1 MERKIINTNKAPL
14 PIGAYNQGIVTN
26 GFVFIAGQVAIDP
39 ATGNLIDGSFKE
51 RVRQVMKNLNSILEE
66 SGTNLSNVAKF
77 TVFLTD
83 MSNYATV
90 NEVFSE
96 FIKESYAPARSLVA
110 VSALPAGTDIEI
122 ECIAT
127 VYQYF

>member
-26 GFVFIAGQVAIDP
+26 GFIFTAGQVPIDQ
-39 ATGNLIDGSFKE
+39 ATGNLIKGNFKE
-51 RVRQVMKNLNSILEE
+51 RVRQVMKNLNNILEE
-66 SGTNLSNVAKF
+66 SGTTFSNVAKF

-83 MSNYATV
+83 MSNYAAV

-96 FIKESYAPARSLVA
+96 FIKESHAPARSLVN

-127 VYQYF
+127 V

>member
-1 MERKIINTNKAPL
+1 MKRKIIHTKKAPL

-26 GFVFIAGQVAIDP
+26 GFVFTAGQVAIDP
-39 ATGNLIDGSFKE
+39 ATGNLIEGSFKD

-66 SGTNLSNVAKF
+66 AGTNFSRVTKF

-83 MSNYATV
+83 MSNYAAV

-96 FIKESYAPARSLVA
+96 FIKESNAPARSLVA
-110 VSALPAGTDIEI
+110 VSALPAGTDVEI

-127 VYQYF
+127 I

>member
-1 MERKIINTNKAPL
+1 MKRKIIHTKKAPL

-26 GFVFIAGQVAIDP
+26 GFVFTAGQVAIDP
-39 ATGNLIDGSFKE
+39 ATGNLIEGSFKD
-51 RVRQVMKNLNSILEE
+51 RVRQVMKNLNRILEE
-66 SGTNLSNVAKF
+66 AGTNFSRVTKF

-83 MSNYATV
+83 MSNYAAV

-96 FIKESYAPARSLVA
+96 FIKESNAPARSLVA
-110 VSALPAGTDIEI
+110 VSAFPAGTDIEI

-127 VYQYF
+127 I

>member
-1 MERKIINTNKAPL
+1 MKRKIIHTKKAPL

-26 GFVFIAGQVAIDP
+26 GFIFTAGQIAIDP
-39 ATGNLIDGSFKE
+39 ATGNLIEGSFKD

-66 SGTNLSNVAKF
+66 AGTNFSRVTKF

-83 MSNYATV
+83 MSNYAAV

-96 FIKESYAPARSLVA
+96 FIKESNAPARSLVA

-127 VYQYF
+127 I

>member
-1 MERKIINTNKAPL
+1 MKRKIIHTKKAPL

-26 GFVFIAGQVAIDP
+26 GFVFTAGQIAIDP
-39 ATGNLIDGSFKE
+39 ATGNLIEGSFKD

-66 SGTNLSNVAKF
+66 AGTNFSRVTKF

-83 MSNYATV
+83 MSNYAAV
-90 NEVFSE
+90 NKVFSE
-96 FIKESYAPARSLVA
+96 FIKESNATARSLEA
-110 VSALPAGTDIEI
+110 VSALPAGTDVEI

-127 VYQYF
+127 V

>member
-1 MERKIINTNKAPL
+1 MERKIINTSKAPS

-26 GFVFIAGQVAIDP
+26 GFVFTAGQVAIDP

-127 VYQYF
+127 V

>member
-1 MERKIINTNKAPL
+1 MKHKIINTNQAPL
-14 PIGAYNQGIVTN
+14 PIGAYNQGIITN
-26 GFVFIAGQVAIDP
+26 GFVFTAGQVAIDP
-39 ATGNLIDGSFKE
+39 ATGHLIEGSFKE

-66 SGTNLSNVAKF
+66 SGTNFSNVAKF

-83 MSNYATV
+83 MSNYSTV

-96 FIKESYAPARSLVA
+96 FIKDSDAPARSLVA
-110 VSALPAGTDIEI
+110 VSGLPAGTDIEI

-127 VYQYF
+127 V

>member
-26 GFVFIAGQVAIDP
+26 GFIFTAGQVPIDP
-39 ATGNLIDGSFKE
+39 ATGNLIEGNFKE
-51 RVRQVMKNLNSILEE
+51 RVRQVMKNLNNILEE
-66 SGTNLSNVAKF
+66 SGTTFSNVAKF

-83 MSNYATV
+83 MSNYAAV

-96 FIKESYAPARSLVA
+96 FIKESHAPARSLVA

-122 ECIAT
+122 ECIAI
-127 VYQYF
+127 V

>member
-14 PIGAYNQGIVTN
+14 PIGAYNQGIITN
-26 GFVFIAGQVAIDP
+26 GFVFTAGQVAIDP

-127 VYQYF
+127 V

>member
-1 MERKIINTNKAPL
+1 MEHKIINTNKAPL
-14 PIGAYNQGIVTN
+14 PIGAYNQGIISN
-26 GFVFIAGQVAIDP
+26 GFVFTAGQVALDP
-39 ATGNLIDGSFKE
+39 ATGNLIEGSFKE

-66 SGTNLSNVAKF
+66 SGTDFSKVVKF

-83 MSNYATV
+83 MSNYAAV

-96 FIKESYAPARSLVA
+96 FIKDSDAPARSLVA
-110 VSALPAGTDIEI
+110 VSGLPAGTDIEI

-127 VYQYF
+127 V

>member
-26 GFVFIAGQVAIDP
+26 GFIFTAGQVPIDP
-39 ATGNLIDGSFKE
+39 ATGNLIEGNFKE
-51 RVRQVMKNLNSILEE
+51 RVRQVMKNLNNILEE
-66 SGTNLSNVAKF
+66 SGTTFSNVAKF

-96 FIKESYAPARSLVA
+96 FIKESHAPARSLVA

-127 VYQYF
+127 V

>member
-26 GFVFIAGQVAIDP
+26 GFIFTAGQVPIDP
-39 ATGNLIDGSFKE
+39 ATGNLIEGNFKE
-51 RVRQVMKNLNSILEE
+51 RVRQVMNNLNNILEE
-66 SGTNLSNVAKF
+66 SGTTFSNVAKF
-77 TVFLTD
+77 TVFLTN
-83 MSNYATV
+83 MSNYAAV

-96 FIKESYAPARSLVA
+96 FIKESHAPARSLVA

-127 VYQYF
+127 V

>member
-1 MERKIINTNKAPL
+1 MDRKIINTNKAPL

-26 GFVFIAGQVAIDP
+26 GFVFTAGQVAIDP
-39 ATGNLIDGSFKE
+39 ATGNLIEGSFKE

-66 SGTNLSNVAKF
+66 SGTNFSNVAKF

-127 VYQYF
+127 V

>member
-1 MERKIINTNKAPL
+1 M

-26 GFVFIAGQVAIDP
+26 GFIFTAGQVPIDP
-39 ATGNLIDGSFKE
+39 ATGNLIEGNFKE
-51 RVRQVMKNLNSILEE
+51 RVRQVMKNLNNILEE
-66 SGTNLSNVAKF
+66 SGSTLSNVAKF

-83 MSNYATV
+83 MSNYAAG

-96 FIKESYAPARSLVA
+96 FIKESHAPARSLVA

-127 VYQYF
+127 V

>member
-14 PIGAYNQGIVTN
+14 PIGAYNQAIVTN
-26 GFVFIAGQVAIDP
+26 GFIFTAGQVPIDP
-39 ATGNLIDGSFKE
+39 ATGNLIEGNFKE
-51 RVRQVMKNLNSILEE
+51 RVRQVMKNLNNILEE
-66 SGTNLSNVAKF
+66 SGSTLSNVAKF

-83 MSNYATV
+83 MSNYAAV

-96 FIKESYAPARSLVA
+96 FIKESHAPARSLVA

-127 VYQYF
+127 V

>member
-14 PIGAYNQGIVTN
+14 PIGAYNQAIVTN
-26 GFVFIAGQVAIDP
+26 GFIFTAGQVPIDP
-39 ATGNLIDGSFKE
+39 ATGNLIEGNFKE
-51 RVRQVMKNLNSILEE
+51 RVRQVMKNLNNILEE
-66 SGTNLSNVAKF
+66 SGTTFSNVAKF

-83 MSNYATV
+83 MSNYAAV

-96 FIKESYAPARSLVA
+96 FIKESHAPARSLVA
-110 VSALPAGTDIEI
+110 VSALPAGTDIDI

-127 VYQYF
+127 V

>member
-1 MERKIINTNKAPL
+1 MERKIINTNKAPS

-26 GFVFIAGQVAIDP
+26 GFVFTAGQVAIDP
-39 ATGNLIDGSFKE
+39 ATGKLIEGSFKE

-66 SGTNLSNVAKF
+66 SGTNFSNVAKF

-127 VYQYF
+127 V

>member
-26 GFVFIAGQVAIDP
+26 GFIFTAGQVPIDP
-39 ATGNLIDGSFKE
+39 ATGNLIEGNFKE

-66 SGTNLSNVAKF
+66 SGTTFSNVAKF

-83 MSNYATV
+83 MSNYAAV

-96 FIKESYAPARSLVA
+96 FIKESHAPARSLVA

-127 VYQYF
+127 V

>member
-1 MERKIINTNKAPL
+1 MEHKIINTNKAPL

-26 GFVFIAGQVAIDP
+26 GFIFTAGQVPIDP
-39 ATGNLIDGSFKE
+39 ATGNLIEGNFKE
-51 RVRQVMKNLNSILEE
+51 RVRQVMKNLNNILEE
-66 SGTNLSNVAKF
+66 SGTTFSNVAKF

-83 MSNYATV
+83 MSNYAAV

-96 FIKESYAPARSLVA
+96 FIKESHAPARSLVA

-127 VYQYF
+127 V

>member
-1 MERKIINTNKAPL
+1 MKRKIIHTKKAPL

-26 GFVFIAGQVAIDP
+26 GFVFTAGQVAIDP
-39 ATGNLIDGSFKE
+39 ATGNLIEGSFKD
-51 RVRQVMKNLNSILEE
+51 RVRQVMKNLNRILEE
-66 SGTNLSNVAKF
+66 AGTNFSRVTKF

-83 MSNYATV
+83 MSNYAAV
-90 NEVFSE
+90 NKVFSE
-96 FIKESYAPARSLVA
+96 FIKESNAPARSLVA

-127 VYQYF
+127 I

>member
-1 MERKIINTNKAPL
+1 VKRKIIHTKKAPL

-26 GFVFIAGQVAIDP
+26 GFVFTAGQVAIDP
-39 ATGNLIDGSFKE
+39 ATGNLIEGSFKD
-51 RVRQVMKNLNSILEE
+51 RVRQVMKNLNRILEE
-66 SGTNLSNVAKF
+66 AGTNFSRVTKF

-83 MSNYATV
+83 MSNYAAV

-96 FIKESYAPARSLVA
+96 FIKESNAPARSLVA

-127 VYQYF
+127 I

>member
-1 MERKIINTNKAPL
+1 MKRKIIHTKKAPL

-26 GFVFIAGQVAIDP
+26 GFVFTAGQVAIDP
-39 ATGNLIDGSFKE
+39 ATGNLIEGSFKD

-83 MSNYATV
+83 MSNYAAV
-90 NEVFSE
+90 NKVFSE
-96 FIKESYAPARSLVA
+96 FIKESNAPARSLVA
-110 VSALPAGTDIEI
+110 VSALPAGTDVEI

-127 VYQYF
+127 V

>member
-1 MERKIINTNKAPL
+1 MDRKIINTNKAPL

-26 GFVFIAGQVAIDP
+26 GFVFTAGQVAIDP
-39 ATGNLIDGSFKE
+39 ATGNLIEGSFKE

-66 SGTNLSNVAKF
+66 SGTTFSNVAKF

-83 MSNYATV
+83 MSNYAAV

-96 FIKESYAPARSLVA
+96 FIKESHAPARSLVA

-127 VYQYF
+127 V

>member
-1 MERKIINTNKAPL
+1 VKRKIIHTKKAPL

-26 GFVFIAGQVAIDP
+26 GFVFTAGQVAIDP
-39 ATGNLIDGSFKE
+39 ATGNLIEGSFKD

-66 SGTNLSNVAKF
+66 AGTNFSRVTKF

-83 MSNYATV
+83 MSNYAAV

-96 FIKESYAPARSLVA
+96 FIKESNAPARSLVA

-127 VYQYF
+127 I

>member
-1 MERKIINTNKAPL
+1 MEHKIINTNKAPL
-14 PIGAYNQGIVTN
+14 PIGAYNQGIITN
-26 GFVFIAGQVAIDP
+26 GFVFTAGQVAIDP
-39 ATGNLIDGSFKE
+39 ATGNLIEGSFKE

-66 SGTNLSNVAKF
+66 SGTNFSNVAKF

-83 MSNYATV
+83 MSKYSTV

-96 FIKESYAPARSLVA
+96 FIKDSDAPARSLVA
-110 VSALPAGTDIEI
+110 VSGLPAGTDIEI

-127 VYQYF
+127 V

>member
-26 GFVFIAGQVAIDP
+26 GFIFTAGQVPIDP
-39 ATGNLIDGSFKE
+39 ATGNLIKGNFKE
-51 RVRQVMKNLNSILEE
+51 RVRQVMNNLNNILEE
-66 SGTNLSNVAKF
+66 SGTTFSNVAKF

-83 MSNYATV
+83 MSNYAAV

-96 FIKESYAPARSLVA
+96 FIKESHAPARSLVA

-127 VYQYF
+127 V

>member
-1 MERKIINTNKAPL
+1 MKRKIVNTKKAPL
-14 PIGAYNQGIVTN
+14 PIGAYNQGIITN
-26 GFVFIAGQVAIDP
+26 GFVFTAGQVAIDP
-39 ATGNLIDGSFKE
+39 ATGNLIEGSFKE

-66 SGTNLSNVAKF
+66 SGTNFSNVAKF
-77 TVFLTD
+77 TVFLRD
-83 MSNYATV
+83 MSNYSAV

-96 FIKESYAPARSLVA
+96 FIKESNAPARSLVA

-127 VYQYF
+127 V

>member
-1 MERKIINTNKAPL
+1 MEQKIINTNKAPL

-26 GFVFIAGQVAIDP
+26 GFVFTAGQVAIDP

-96 FIKESYAPARSLVA
+96 FIKES
-110 VSALPAGTDIEI
+110 
-122 ECIAT
+122 
-127 VYQYF
+127 

>member
-1 MERKIINTNKAPL
+1 MERKIINTNKAPV

-26 GFVFIAGQVAIDP
+26 GFIFTAGQVAIDP
-39 ATGNLIDGSFKE
+39 ATGNLIEGSFKE

-66 SGTNLSNVAKF
+66 SGTNFSNVAKF

-83 MSNYATV
+83 MSNYAAV

-96 FIKESYAPARSLVA
+96 FIKESHAPARSLVA

-127 VYQYF
+127 V

>member
-1 MERKIINTNKAPL
+1 MEHKIINTNKAPL
-14 PIGAYNQGIVTN
+14 PIGAYNQGIITN
-26 GFVFIAGQVAIDP
+26 GFVFTAGQVAIDP
-39 ATGNLIDGSFKE
+39 ATGNLIEGSFKE

-66 SGTNLSNVAKF
+66 SGTNFSNVVKF

-83 MSNYATV
+83 MSNYAAV

-96 FIKESYAPARSLVA
+96 FIKESNAPARSLVA

-122 ECIAT
+122 ECVAT
-127 VYQYF
+127 V

>member
-1 MERKIINTNKAPL
+1 VKRKIIHTKKAPL

-26 GFVFIAGQVAIDP
+26 GFVFTAGQVAIDP
-39 ATGNLIDGSFKE
+39 ATGNLIEGSFKD

-66 SGTNLSNVAKF
+66 AGTNFSRVTKF

-83 MSNYATV
+83 MSNYAAV
-90 NEVFSE
+90 NKVFSE
-96 FIKESYAPARSLVA
+96 FIKESNAPARSLVA
-110 VSALPAGTDIEI
+110 VSALPAGTDVEI

-127 VYQYF
+127 I

>member
-26 GFVFIAGQVAIDP
+26 GFIFTAGQVPIDP
-39 ATGNLIDGSFKE
+39 ATGNLIEGNFKE
-51 RVRQVMKNLNSILEE
+51 RVRQVMKNLNNILEE
-66 SGTNLSNVAKF
+66 SGTTFSNVAKF
-77 TVFLTD
+77 TVFLTN
-83 MSNYATV
+83 MSNYAAV

-96 FIKESYAPARSLVA
+96 FIKESHAPARSLVA

-127 VYQYF
+127 V